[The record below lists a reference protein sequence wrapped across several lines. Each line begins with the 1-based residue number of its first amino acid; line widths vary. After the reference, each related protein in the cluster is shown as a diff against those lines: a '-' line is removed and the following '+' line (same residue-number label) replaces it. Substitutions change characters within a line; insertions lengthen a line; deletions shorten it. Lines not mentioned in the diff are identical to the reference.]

1 MIQITKWIRPDDKVW
16 HKGKLVPAFD
26 WLTKEKVRLEKL
38 TQKKCEIRTDKGH
51 IALFR
56 ERLK

>member
-1 MIQITKWIRPDDKVW
+1 MIQITKWINVNERIW
-16 HKGKLVPAFD
+16 YRGNLIPAFD

-38 TQKKCEIRTDKGH
+38 TQKKCEIRTDKGQ

>member
-1 MIQITKWIRPDDKVW
+1 MIQITKWINLHDKVW

-26 WLTKEKVRLEKL
+26 WLTDLQVRLEKL
-38 TQKKCEIRTDKGH
+38 THKRVTIRTDKGKV
-51 IALFR
+51 ALFR

>member
-1 MIQITKWIRPDDKVW
+1 MIQITKWIRPNDKVW
-16 HKGKLVPAFD
+16 CKDKLVPAFD
-26 WLTKEKVRLEKL
+26 WLTDLQVRLEKL
-38 TQKKCEIRTDKGH
+38 THKKCEIRTDNGL

>member
-1 MIQITKWIRPDDKVW
+1 MIQITKWINVDERIW
-16 HKGKLVPAFD
+16 YKGSLIPAFD
-26 WLTKEKVRLEKL
+26 WLTKEQVRLEKL
-38 TQKKCEIRTDKGH
+38 THKKCEIRTDNGL